1 MITFPVLLE
10 IFLRKADGTLESV
23 DLLSLT
29 KPSTYS
35 IGRATEN
42 DICFDD
48 QQVSRRHAFLIA
60 DTTGLEIVDRD
71 STFGTF
77 IDDERIYG
85 RAAWTGARRIRI
97 DPYEIALVG
106 QTGDAAQT
114 DQSSGSSFEISTP
127 QGHPEQRPAS
137 ETIFPYTVF
146 NTPVVDVGALR
157 TSGYLQGEFD
167 YLALGGGIGCFAW
180 VDHLRIFGVP
190 AKSICVLGSYD
201 WNPDNPRDYARPY
214 GNYRRLCQN
223 SQIRGSDRLR
233 SNSISTPD
241 NIWGFPGYA
250 SRETWRD
257 LKRLRIGGLRHVLKV
272 FGEPALTESYGPH
285 SEDVFRALDREA
297 ARIGWPQLCFDC
309 RILALRKTSDGR
321 YAVAFRM
328 KEEHARGGNR
338 DRVVVGKFVH
348 LATGY
353 PAYRTEKDVFDFN
366 IQYLD
371 ENRVFKAYDSHDWV
385 YRWLEQKSAPAA
397 VAVRGRG
404 IVASRILQR
413 LAAARAQNDKIQVFH
428 QMRTAIGEGS
438 RYGLARRAVSNNTE
452 RQPFDWPKSCW
463 GGELRSELENASPEN
478 RSRILAKLGGTTT
491 VARRNWERII
501 ADGRRKGWYRVA
513 IGRLEIKGLS
523 EKGPA
528 GKVVMEYSG
537 PDSSLPREIQVD
549 YVIDCIGLIGDITNS
564 EFLKDL
570 VETYPVPRN
579 RDLNQKDPVALC
591 GIAVTPDF
599 EIASLRHDGG
609 RVYAAGQIV
618 DHGPHA
624 AVDTFL
630 GLQFAALR
638 SVDHLY
644 TIGAPNIS
652 RFGWLKSFSQWLR
665 WCFNRAP

>member
-1 MITFPVLLE
+1 MITFPLLLE
-10 IFLRKADGTLESV
+10 IFLRKADGTFESI

-35 IGRATEN
+35 IGRSSEN
-42 DICFDD
+42 DICLDD

-60 DTTGLEIVDRD
+60 ETTGLEIVDRE

-77 IDDERIYG
+77 IGNERIRD
-85 RAAWTGARRIRI
+85 RAPWTGTRRIRI

-106 QTGDAAQT
+106 LPQQAT
-114 DQSSGSSFEISTP
+114 STEGTTVEVDEP
-127 QGHPEQRPAS
+127 PPPPER
-137 ETIFPYTVF
+137 TFPYTVF
-146 NTPVVDVGALR
+146 NTPVVDVGALGA
-157 TSGYLQGEFD
+157 SGYLHGEFE
-167 YLALGGGIGCFAW
+167 YLALGGGIGSFAW

-201 WNPDNPRDYARPY
+201 WNPDDPRDYAKPY
-214 GNYRRLCQN
+214 GNLRRLCQH
-223 SQIRGSDRLR
+223 SQIRDHERLR
-233 SNSISTPD
+233 SNSMSTPD

-250 SRETWRD
+250 SRESWRD
-257 LKRLRIGGLRHVLKV
+257 IKRLRIGGLRHIVKV
-272 FGEPALTESYGPH
+272 FGEPALAESYAPR
-285 SEDVFRALDREA
+285 SEDVFQAIDREA
-297 ARIGWPQLCFDC
+297 ARIGWPKLCLDC
-309 RILALRKTSDGR
+309 QILALRTTTDGR

-328 KEEHARGGNR
+328 KEAHARGGNR

-366 IQYLD
+366 TQYLA
-371 ENRVFKAYDSHDWV
+371 ENRVFKAYDRHDRV
-385 YRWLEQKSAPAA
+385 YEWLEQKAQPAA

-413 LAAARAQNDKIQVFH
+413 LAAARAKNDKIQVFH
-428 QMRTAIGEGS
+428 QMRTAIDDRAGS

-452 RQPFDWPKSCW
+452 LQPFDWPKSCW

-478 RSRILAKLGGTTT
+478 RSGILASLGGTTT
-491 VARRNWERII
+491 AVRRDWRRIVGE
-501 ADGRRKGWYRVA
+501 GRRKGWYRVA
-513 IGRLEIKGLS
+513 IGRLDINGLS

-537 PDSSLPREIQVD
+537 PDSSLPPKIEVD
-549 YVIDCIGLIGDITNS
+549 YVIDCIGLIDDLTSS

-579 RDLNQKDPVALC
+579 RDFKEKDSVALR
-591 GIAVTPDF
+591 GIALTPDF
-599 EIASLRHDGG
+599 EVASLRQDGG

-618 DHGPHA
+618 AHGSHA

-630 GLQFAALR
+630 GLQYAALR

-652 RFGWLKSFSQWLR
+652 RFGLLKSFSQWLR

>member
-106 QTGDAAQT
+106 QTGDAAQR
-114 DQSSGSSFEISTP
+114 DQLSGSSFEISTP

-157 TSGYLQGEFD
+157 TSGYLHGEFD